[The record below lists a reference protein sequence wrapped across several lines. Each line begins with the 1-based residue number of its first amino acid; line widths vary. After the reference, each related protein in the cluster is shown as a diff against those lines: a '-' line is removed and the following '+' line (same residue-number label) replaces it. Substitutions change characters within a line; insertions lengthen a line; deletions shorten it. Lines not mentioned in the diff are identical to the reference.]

1 MVGSIDPSLCPL
13 SWKDYLENVRK
24 AVSIIHR
31 SSLPEDTKETIY
43 ELLEVED
50 ISGFPTP
57 EIRDWK
63 DALEYSTV
71 LIPEHASVPE
81 VAHYHN
87 TIELLAR
94 GRLR

>member
-1 MVGSIDPSLCPL
+1 MVGSEDPSICPL
-13 SWKDYLENVRK
+13 SWKDYLENVRE
-24 AVSIIHR
+24 AVGIIHR
-31 SSLPEDTKETIY
+31 SSLPEDTKETLY
-43 ELLEVED
+43 ELLDVDD
-50 ISGFPTP
+50 ISGYPTP
-57 EIRDWK
+57 VINDWN

-81 VAHYHN
+81 VAHYHS